1 MDGRFDVRGDSF
13 AEVCN
18 KVRGKI
24 PEGYELIDCSI
35 RLVNRKYVATFE
47 LKQSLVNKIKALK
60 AEYDST
66 RRNPTM
72 NGYLLA
78 EIIRELEK

>member
-1 MDGRFDVRGDSF
+1 M
-13 AEVCN
+13 
-18 KVRGKI
+18 
-24 PEGYELIDCSI
+24 PLGYEIVECSI
-35 RLVNRKYVATFE
+35 KLVNRKYIATFE